1 MNQILAVLVAVATVA
16 LLQGLFYTF
25 RFVSEKRR
33 EELRRR
39 LQTSDNLD
47 PAAAQLSLLR
57 RGQLA
62 RSAWLTNL
70 LRGLPNAERLEA
82 LMQQAQ
88 VPITVAQLLTY
99 SGVLGLVA
107 GLLGGLA
114 GGVPTGVFGAVIGL
128 SAPMLVILSK
138 RQRRSN
144 KLSEQL
150 PDALD
155 MMARSLKAG
164 HALPSA
170 FRLVS
175 TEMPEPVSVEFGIAF
190 EEQNLGASFE
200 RAVLQMS
207 RRAPNN
213 GDLKI
218 FAVSVVIQKE
228 TGGNLVEVIE
238 KIAETIRA
246 RYRFYGKLR
255 SLTAEG
261 RLSGIVLAAL
271 PFFTAAAATM
281 FNREYMKLLVSTRL
295 GTFFLVYAIISWVI
309 GGLWLKKMARV
320 DL

>member
-1 MNQILAVLVAVATVA
+1 MRQILTVLVAVSIVA
-16 LLQGLFYTF
+16 LVQGLFYTF
-25 RFVSEKRR
+25 RFVSEKKR

-39 LQTSDNLD
+39 LRAEESVES
-47 PAAAQLSLLR
+47 AQLSLLR

-62 RSAWLTNL
+62 RSAWLANL
-70 LRGLPNAERLEA
+70 LRGLPTAERLEM
-82 LMQQAQ
+82 LLQQAQ
-88 VPITVAQLLTY
+88 APITVAQLVTY
-99 SGVLGLVA
+99 STMLAILGMVLGI
-107 GLLGGLA
+107 LA
-114 GGVPTGVFGAVIGL
+114 GGWAVALLGALIGFGTPFFI
-128 SAPMLVILSK
+128 IIIK
-138 RQRRSN
+138 REQRSR

-155 MMARSLKAG
+155 MMARSLRAG
-164 HALPSA
+164 HALPST

-175 TEMPEPVSVEFGIAF
+175 SEMPDPVATEFGLAF

-200 RAVLQMS
+200 RAVLQMAK
-207 RRAPNN
+207 RAPNN

-255 SLTAEG
+255 ALTAEG
-261 RLSGIVLAAL
+261 RLSGIVLAVL
-271 PFFTAAAATM
+271 PVATGLLVAVL
-281 FNREYMKLLVSTRL
+281 NPEYMRLLVSTRI
-295 GTFFLVYAIISWVI
+295 GQFFLIYAIATWIV
-309 GGLWLKKMARV
+309 GVLWLNRMARV

>member
-1 MNQILAVLVAVATVA
+1 
-16 LLQGLFYTF
+16 
-25 RFVSEKRR
+25 
-33 EELRRR
+33 
-39 LQTSDNLD
+39 
-47 PAAAQLSLLR
+47 
-57 RGQLA
+57 
-62 RSAWLTNL
+62 
-70 LRGLPNAERLEA
+70 LPTAERLER

-88 VPITVAQLLTY
+88 APLTVAQLLTY
-99 SGVLGLVA
+99 STMLAIFGGFVGA
-107 GLLGGLA
+107 LLGGWPVAVLGAAGAFSTPLLIILA
-114 GGVPTGVFGAVIGL
+114 
-128 SAPMLVILSK
+128 K

-155 MMARSLKAG
+155 MMARSLRAG
-164 HALPSA
+164 HALPST

-175 TEMPEPVSVEFGIAF
+175 TEMPDPVSVEFGLAF

-200 RAVLQMS
+200 RAVLQMAN
-207 RRAPNN
+207 RAPNN

-255 SLTAEG
+255 ALTAEG
-261 RLSGIVLAAL
+261 RMSGLVLAAL
-271 PFFTAAAATM
+271 PAVTGLAAGVL
-281 FNREYMKLLVSTRL
+281 NPGYMRLLVTTRM
-295 GTFFLVYAIISWVI
+295 GQGFLIYAIVTWLL
-309 GGLWLKKMARV
+309 GGLWLKRMARV

>member
-1 MNQILAVLVAVATVA
+1 MRQLLTVLVAVAIVA

-25 RFVSEKRR
+25 RFLSEKKRD
-33 EELRRR
+33 ELRRR
-39 LQTSDNLD
+39 LR
-47 PAAAQLSLLR
+47 AEEGIEAAQLSLLR

-62 RSAWLTNL
+62 RSAWLANL
-70 LRGLPNAERLEA
+70 VRSLPTAERLE
-82 LMQQAQ
+82 LLIQQAQ

-99 SGVLGLVA
+99 SVMLSLLGVLLGILARGWGVA
-107 GLLGGLA
+107 VLAGLA
-114 GGVPTGVFGAVIGL
+114 GLGTPLFI
-128 SAPMLVILSK
+128 ILIK
-138 RQRRSN
+138 RDQRSR

-155 MMARSLKAG
+155 MMARSLRAG
-164 HALPSA
+164 HALPST

-175 TEMPEPVSVEFGIAF
+175 TEMPDPVATEFGLAF

-200 RAVLQMS
+200 RAVLQMAK
-207 RRAPNN
+207 RAPNN

-271 PFFTAAAATM
+271 PVVTG
-281 FNREYMKLLVSTRL
+281 LLVAVLNPTYMRLLVATRL
-295 GTFFLVYAIISWVI
+295 GQFFLIYAIATWIV
-309 GGLWLKKMARV
+309 GVLWLRRMARV

>member
-1 MNQILAVLVAVATVA
+1 MKQILAVLGAIAVVAIV
-16 LLQGLFYTF
+16 QGLFYTF
-25 RFVSEKRR
+25 RFVGEKKR

-39 LQTSDNLD
+39 LQTSDG
-47 PAAAQLSLLR
+47 AESSVQLNLLR

-62 RSAWLTNL
+62 QSAWLTSL
-70 LRGLPNAERLEA
+70 LRGLPTAERLEL

-99 SGVLGLVA
+99 SGLLAVLGAVLGILAGGWLLGVFG
-107 GLLGGLA
+107 GLLGGSTPTLIILA
-114 GGVPTGVFGAVIGL
+114 
-128 SAPMLVILSK
+128 K
-138 RQRRSN
+138 RDRRSR

-155 MMARSLKAG
+155 MMARSLRAG
-164 HALPSA
+164 HALPST

-175 TEMPEPVSVEFGIAF
+175 TEMPEPVSVEFGLAF

-200 RAVLQMS
+200 RAIMQMAK
-207 RRAPNN
+207 RAPNN

-255 SLTAEG
+255 GLTAEG
-261 RLSGIVLAAL
+261 RISGVVLAAL
-271 PFFTAAAATM
+271 PLVTGLAATIG
-281 FNREYMKLLVSTRL
+281 NPGYMRLLVATRI
-295 GTFFLVYAIISWVI
+295 GQFFLGYAIVSWI
-309 GGLWLKKMARV
+309 AGLLWLKRMARV

>member
-1 MNQILAVLVAVATVA
+1 MKQILAVLVAIATVA
-16 LLQGLFYTF
+16 ILQGLFYTF
-25 RFVSEKRR
+25 RFLSERKR

-39 LQTSDNLD
+39 LQTAEGGESL
-47 PAAAQLSLLR
+47 QLNLLR

-62 RSAWLTNL
+62 RSAWLTSL
-70 LRGLPNAERLEA
+70 LRGMPSAESLEL

-99 SGVLGLVA
+99 SVMLAILGGTVGLLA
-107 GLLGGLA
+107 AMWPGGLLGFGLGLCA
-114 GGVPTGVFGAVIGL
+114 PTLIIVV
-128 SAPMLVILSK
+128 K
-138 RQRRSN
+138 RDQRSR
-144 KLSEQL
+144 KISEQL

-155 MMARSLKAG
+155 MMARSLRAG
-164 HALPSA
+164 HALPST
-170 FRLVS
+170 FRLVAA
-175 TEMPEPVSVEFGIAF
+175 EMPEPVSVEFGLAF

-200 RAVLQMS
+200 RAVMQMAK
-207 RRAPNN
+207 RAPRN

-255 SLTAEG
+255 ALSAEG
-261 RLSGIVLAAL
+261 RLSGIVLAVL
-271 PFFTAAAATM
+271 PFVTGLAM
-281 FNREYMKLLVSTRL
+281 SVINPSYMRLLVTTRMGELIL
-295 GTFFLVYAIISWVI
+295 GLAIFLWVL
-309 GGLWLKKMARV
+309 GCLWLRRMARV

>member
-1 MNQILAVLVAVATVA
+1 MRQLLTVLVAVAIVA

-25 RFVSEKRR
+25 RFLGEKKR

-39 LQTSDNLD
+39 LRAEEGVES
-47 PAAAQLSLLR
+47 AQLSLLR
-57 RGQLA
+57 RGHLA
-62 RSAWLTNL
+62 RSAWLASL
-70 LRGLPNAERLEA
+70 LRNLPTAERLEM
-82 LMQQAQ
+82 LIQQAQ

-99 SGVLGLVA
+99 STMLAFLGVLLGVLARGWAVA
-107 GLLGGLA
+107 VLGGLM
-114 GGVPTGVFGAVIGL
+114 GL
-128 SAPMLVILSK
+128 GTPLFIILIK
-138 RQRRSN
+138 RDQRSR

-155 MMARSLKAG
+155 MMARSLRAG
-164 HALPSA
+164 HALPST

-175 TEMPEPVSVEFGIAF
+175 TEMPDPVATEFGLAF

-200 RAVLQMS
+200 RAVLQMAK
-207 RRAPNN
+207 RAPDN

-255 SLTAEG
+255 ALTAEG

-271 PFFTAAAATM
+271 PVVTG
-281 FNREYMKLLVSTRL
+281 LLVAVLNPGYMRLLVATRL
-295 GTFFLVYAIISWVI
+295 GQFFLVYAIATWILGV
-309 GGLWLKKMARV
+309 LWLRRMARV

>member
-1 MNQILAVLVAVATVA
+1 MGQILAVLVAIATVA
-16 LLQGLFYTF
+16 LLQGLFYTY
-25 RFVSEKRR
+25 RFVGEKKR

-39 LQTSDNLD
+39 LRASEGGSSLPLN
-47 PAAAQLSLLR
+47 LLR

-62 RSAWLTNL
+62 RSAWRTNL
-70 LRGLPNAERLEA
+70 LRGLPNAARLEL

-88 VPITVAQLLTY
+88 VPITVAQLITY
-99 SGVLGLVA
+99 SIMLAVLGAIL
-107 GLLGGLA
+107 GLLGGGWVLA
-114 GGVPTGVFGAVIGL
+114 LLLGGIGL
-128 SAPMLVILSK
+128 VTPTLVILAM
-138 RQRRSN
+138 RERRSR
-144 KLSEQL
+144 KISEQL

-155 MMARSLKAG
+155 MMARSLRAG
-164 HALPSA
+164 HALPSS

-175 TEMPEPVSVEFGIAF
+175 TEMPEPVSVEFGLAF

-200 RAVLQMS
+200 RAILQMS
-207 RRAPNN
+207 KRAPNN

-255 SLTAEG
+255 ALTAEG

-271 PFFTAAAATM
+271 PIVTGLAAAVVNPA
-281 FNREYMKLLVSTRL
+281 YMRLLVTTRM
-295 GTFFLVYAIISWVI
+295 GQFFLIYGVATWAL
-309 GGLWLKKMARV
+309 GGLWLKRMARV

>member
-1 MNQILAVLVAVATVA
+1 MGQILAVLVAIATVA
-16 LLQGLFYTF
+16 ILQGLFYTY
-25 RFVSEKRR
+25 RFVGEKKR

-39 LQTSDNLD
+39 LQASEGVESL
-47 PAAAQLSLLR
+47 PLRLLR

-62 RSAWLTNL
+62 RSAWLTSL
-70 LRGLPNAERLEA
+70 LRGLPNAERLEL

-88 VPITVAQLLTY
+88 VPITVAQLITY
-99 SGVLGLVA
+99 SSMLGILGA
-107 GLLGGLA
+107 ILGLLGGGWVLA
-114 GGVPTGVFGAVIGL
+114 LLLGGIGL
-128 SAPMLVILSK
+128 ATPTLIILAM
-138 RQRRSN
+138 RERRSR
-144 KLSEQL
+144 KISEQL

-164 HALPSA
+164 HALPSS

-175 TEMPEPVSVEFGIAF
+175 TEMPEPVSVEFGLAF

-200 RAVLQMS
+200 RAIMQMS
-207 RRAPNN
+207 KRAPNN

-255 SLTAEG
+255 ALTAEG

-271 PFFTAAAATM
+271 PIVTGLAAAVVNPA
-281 FNREYMKLLVSTRL
+281 YMRLLITTRM
-295 GTFFLVYAIISWVI
+295 GQFFLIYGIATWAL
-309 GGLWLKKMARV
+309 GGLWLKRMARV

>member
-1 MNQILAVLVAVATVA
+1 MGQILAVLVAIATVA
-16 LLQGLFYTF
+16 ILQGLFYTY
-25 RFVSEKRR
+25 RFVGEKKR

-39 LQTSDNLD
+39 LQASEGGTSLPLN
-47 PAAAQLSLLR
+47 LLR

-62 RSAWLTNL
+62 RSAWLTSL
-70 LRGLPNAERLEA
+70 LRGLPNAERLEL

-88 VPITVAQLLTY
+88 VPITVAQLITY
-99 SGVLGLVA
+99 SGMLAILGAIL
-107 GLLGGLA
+107 GLLGGGWVLA
-114 GGVPTGVFGAVIGL
+114 LLLGGIGL
-128 SAPMLVILSK
+128 ATPTLVILAM
-138 RQRRSN
+138 RERRSR
-144 KLSEQL
+144 KISEQL

-164 HALPSA
+164 HALPSS

-175 TEMPEPVSVEFGIAF
+175 TEMPEPVSVEFGLAF

-200 RAVLQMS
+200 RAILQMS
-207 RRAPNN
+207 KRAPNN

-255 SLTAEG
+255 ALTAEG

-271 PFFTAAAATM
+271 PLVTGLAAAVVNPA
-281 FNREYMKLLVSTRL
+281 YMRLLVTTRM
-295 GTFFLVYAIISWVI
+295 GQFFLIYGVATWAL
-309 GGLWLKKMARV
+309 GGLWLKRMARV

>member
-1 MNQILAVLVAVATVA
+1 MGQLLAVLAAVATVA
-16 LLQGLFYTF
+16 ILQGLFYTY
-25 RFVSEKRR
+25 RFVGERKR

-39 LQTSDNLD
+39 LQTETGSTDNL
-47 PAAAQLSLLR
+47 QLNLLR

-70 LRGLPNAERLEA
+70 LRGLPTTQQLEA

-88 VPITVAQLLTY
+88 VPLTVAQLLSY
-99 SGVLGLVA
+99 SLMLGILGGVLGI
-107 GLLGGLA
+107 LA
-114 GGVPTGVFGAVIGL
+114 GGWLTLVLGAGIGL
-128 SAPMLVILSK
+128 ATPTFIILVK
-138 RQRRSN
+138 REQRSR
-144 KLSEQL
+144 KISEQL

-155 MMARSLKAG
+155 MMARSLRAG
-164 HALPSA
+164 HALPSS
-170 FRLVS
+170 FRLVA
-175 TEMPEPVSVEFGIAF
+175 TEMPEPVSVEFGLAF

-200 RAVLQMS
+200 RAVMQMAK
-207 RRAPNN
+207 RAPNN

-255 SLTAEG
+255 ALTAEG
-261 RLSGIVLAAL
+261 RFSGLVLAGL
-271 PFFTAAAATM
+271 PVVTGLAAAVL
-281 FNREYMKLLVSTRL
+281 NPKYMSLLVTTRA
-295 GTFFLVYAIISWVI
+295 GHFFLGYAVITWVV
-309 GGLWLKKMARV
+309 GGLWLKRMARV

>member
-1 MNQILAVLVAVATVA
+1 MSQILAVLVAIATVA
-16 LLQGLFYTF
+16 ILQGLFYTY
-25 RFVSEKRR
+25 RFVGEKRR
-33 EELRRR
+33 DELRRR
-39 LQTSDNLD
+39 LQTSEGGES
-47 PAAAQLSLLR
+47 PQLSLLR

-70 LRGLPNAERLEA
+70 LRGLPSAERLEL

-88 VPITVAQLLTY
+88 VPITVAQLITY
-99 SGVLGLVA
+99 SLMLSVLGIVLGLLA
-107 GLLGGLA
+107 GGWPLSALLGG
-114 GGVPTGVFGAVIGL
+114 IGL
-128 SAPMLVILSK
+128 GIPIFVVFVM
-138 RQRRSN
+138 RERRSR

-155 MMARSLKAG
+155 MMARSLRAG
-164 HALPSA
+164 HALPSS

-175 TEMPEPVSVEFGIAF
+175 TEMPEPVSVEFGLAF

-200 RAVLQMS
+200 RAIMQMA

-261 RLSGIVLAAL
+261 RISGVVLAGL
-271 PFFTAAAATM
+271 PLVTGLAAAVV
-281 FNREYMKLLVSTRL
+281 NPSYMRLLFTTSIGR
-295 GTFFLVYAIISWVI
+295 GFLIYAIVTWVL
-309 GGLWLKKMARV
+309 GGLWLKRMARV

>member
-1 MNQILAVLVAVATVA
+1 MGQILAVLVAIATVA
-16 LLQGLFYTF
+16 ILQGLFYTY
-25 RFVSEKRR
+25 RFVGEKKR

-39 LQTSDNLD
+39 LQASEGVESLPLN
-47 PAAAQLSLLR
+47 LLR

-70 LRGLPNAERLEA
+70 LRNLPNAERLEL

-88 VPITVAQLLTY
+88 VPITVAQLITY
-99 SGVLGLVA
+99 SSMLAILGAIL
-107 GLLGGLA
+107 GLLGGGVVLA
-114 GGVPTGVFGAVIGL
+114 VLLGGIGL
-128 SAPMLVILSK
+128 ATPTLIILAM
-138 RQRRSN
+138 RERRSR
-144 KLSEQL
+144 KISEQL

-155 MMARSLKAG
+155 MMARSLRAG
-164 HALPSA
+164 HALPSS

-175 TEMPEPVSVEFGIAF
+175 TEMPEPVSTEFGLAF

-200 RAVLQMS
+200 RAIMQMS
-207 RRAPNN
+207 KRAPNN

-255 SLTAEG
+255 ALTAEG

-271 PFFTAAAATM
+271 PIVTGLFAAVV
-281 FNREYMKLLVSTRL
+281 NPSYMRLLVTTKM
-295 GTFFLVYAIISWVI
+295 GQFFLIYGVATWAL
-309 GGLWLKKMARV
+309 GGLWLKRMAKV